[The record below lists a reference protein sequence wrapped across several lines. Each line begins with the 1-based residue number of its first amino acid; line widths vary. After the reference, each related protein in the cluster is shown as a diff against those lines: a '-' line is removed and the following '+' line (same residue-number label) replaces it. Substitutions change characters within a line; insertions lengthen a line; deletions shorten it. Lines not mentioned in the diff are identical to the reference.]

1 MEIKKNFKDDLE
13 ELKLKKNKIV
23 AIGKKLTRL
32 IILME
37 DMLE

>member
-1 MEIKKNFKDDLE
+1 MEIKNFKDDLE

-23 AIGKKLTRL
+23 AIGKLTRL